1 MGASSQKIKSQLKIP
16 KTNSNEK
23 LSLEELEVIYKSTNL
38 ILLINLYFGDKF
50 MKALKFL
57 VVMALLSLLTPFNP
71 LLMANQKILKIATW
85 EDVNTFDPGWMTS
98 AERELTIM
106 SSLYNGLIRYKAGSW
121 EYEPDLATSWE
132 ISADKKAVTFKL
144 KKGIQFH
151 KGYGELTAEDVKYSF
166 ERIIDPAI
174 KSPEKGTWS
183 KLDHVEVIDKYTAKL
198 VLKDQMVTLFSS
210 VLPMNAGM
218 IVSKKA
224 VEEMGAKKFGF
235 NPIGTGAYELVSWE
249 PKKKVTL
256 KANPNYHGFKPFIQM
271 VEFLPITEDSTSET
285 ALKTGEIHIGRA
297 ALINLNSFKSNS
309 NFTVISKPAMKTYW
323 LGMTVNKPP
332 FDNIKLRQAFRYA
345 VDVDKIIEA
354 TYFGAVH
361 RANSVLPPSVPGYW
375 KDAPAY
381 KKNISKAKQLMKAAG
396 KPNGFDV
403 TLYVPASD
411 DERIMAE
418 VIKADA
424 AEAGINVDIET
435 KEIGAFNE
443 AANKGIP
450 NAYIQFYTS
459 TIDPSY
465 IMQWFAGESWNPSQ
479 WRNTRYTQILAEGP
493 SEPDANKRVLMYE
506 EAQQLIDQ
514 DCWSIWLTNGAK
526 TWISQSSIDLGGIQ
540 PNGRLAPWSIR
551 FK

>member
-297 ALINLNSFKSNS
+297 ALINLNSFKNNL
-309 NFTVISKPAMKTYW
+309 NFTVVSKPAMKTYW

-526 TWISQSSIDLGGIQ
+526 TWISQSSIDLGDIQ

>member
-1 MGASSQKIKSQLKIP
+1 MKIP
-16 KTNSNEK
+16 KINSNEK

-57 VVMALLSLLTPFNP
+57 VVMALLSFLTPFNP

-297 ALINLNSFKSNS
+297 ALINLNSFKNNL
-309 NFTVISKPAMKTYW
+309 NFTVVSKPAMKTYW

-332 FDNIKLRQAFRYA
+332 FDNLKLRQAFRYA

-526 TWISQSSIDLGGIQ
+526 TWISQSSIDLGDIQ

>member
-57 VVMALLSLLTPFNP
+57 VVMALLSFLTPFNP

-297 ALINLNSFKSNS
+297 ALINLNSFKNNL
-309 NFTVISKPAMKTYW
+309 NFTVVSKPAMKTYW

-526 TWISQSSIDLGGIQ
+526 TWISQSSIDLGDIQ

>member
-16 KTNSNEK
+16 KINSNEK

-57 VVMALLSLLTPFNP
+57 VVMALLSFLTPFNP

-526 TWISQSSIDLGGIQ
+526 TWISQSSIDLGDIQ

>member
-526 TWISQSSIDLGGIQ
+526 TWISQSSIDLGDIQ